1 MHSEPHSITINIDEY
16 FIILMFFDNH
26 RPYIYMYISITKN
39 HATGNILYWARF
51 YQKDNQYILR
61 DENGHIGIELDY
73 VTKQNAI
80 FRNLLKEAYIIELIG
95 DNLCIRNHILLQL
108 I

>member
-1 MHSEPHSITINIDEY
+1 
-16 FIILMFFDNH
+16 
-26 RPYIYMYISITKN
+26 MYISITKN
-39 HATGNILYWARF
+39 HATGTILYWARF
-51 YQKDNQYILR
+51 YQKDNQYVLR
-61 DENGHIGIELDY
+61 DENGHIGIELDADLDGY
-73 VTKQNAI
+73 VTKQNTI